1 MRDRW
6 LRNCSL
12 LLALTHRWS
21 VAARLMMEWSGRLER
36 HSHEVWLTKVTMT
49 TERSILGGDSSINWQ
64 EEGWSVRGVCV
75 CTENSWKRLFIFYY
89 FPFFLLCCFPYNTM
103 SDDECFSWCVDVM
116 AARLCNCAWLWIVLT
131 RCPVAAK
138 GRPTAVGRVVRL
150 MSFLHNWVDWFLS
163 SFLRQFEVH
172 EDKIPTQLCNVTER

>member
-1 MRDRW
+1 MTQKLFITPRSHSQVIC
-6 LRNCSL
+6 CSSSYDGVERPL
-12 LLALTHRWS
+12 GEALARS
-21 VAARLMMEWSGRLER
+21 VVDEGYHDDGAIHPGRGQFHQLAGR
-36 HSHEVWLTKVTMT
+36 RMKCQ
-49 TERSILGGDSSINWQ
+49 RC
-64 EEGWSVRGVCV
+64 VCV